1 MKSLI
6 GAIVIAY
13 AAYLTFA
20 VVNVNKVA
28 VELRNCQEKLEAQL
42 QSAPINASSVIK
54 TANTCQLFAKQVHV
68 SIPQIK

>member
-1 MKSLI
+1 MRTLI

-20 VVNVNKVA
+20 VLNVNKVA
-28 VELRNCQEKLEAQL
+28 VEIQDCQSKLTAQL
-42 QSAPINASSVIK
+42 HSAPINASSTIEVL
-54 TANTCQLFAKQVHV
+54 NTCQLLAKQVHV